1 MIEIILII
9 ILAVWITIELII
21 KKIVIDVNR
30 QFQWLIVK
38 KDEEPSLSKIG
49 LEKFFKQG
57 YDSELGW
64 TRKPNTSHEE
74 IGKHE
79 KTLWN
84 IDEKGSRK
92 NSFNETNNLKISCY
106 GDSFAFCRQKNSKTT
121 Y

>member
-1 MIEIILII
+1 MIEIILIT
-9 ILAVWITIELII
+9 ILAIWITIELII

-38 KDEEPSLSKIG
+38 KDEKPSLSKIG
-49 LEKFFKQG
+49 LEKFFKHG

-64 TRKPNTSHEE
+64 IRNPNTSHEE
-74 IGKHE
+74 TGKYG

-106 GDSFAFCRQKNSKTT
+106 
-121 Y
+121 